1 MGNSASSSD
10 SEDEGKA
17 EYKEMD
23 DCFSDAEMEMGDKDG
38 NVTTDLHSL
47 FSDPTSL
54 RTVAAKIKERIPEN
68 VIHQHHGLI
77 IRWLRD
83 RMERLEESVTLAQFC
98 SMLMA
103 KGVSREE
110 AIKAFQPFDTDG
122 NGTAEVVTMLDA
134 VTTYTGPNTMGELG
148 KNIRML
154 QACSLLPG
162 FVDVYAGDTN
172 PIAQHGEKILKYLLR
187 NRAETSTL
195 PFPHLNGF
203 NNTCS
208 MRLSVLRNIFNTLK
222 DAARDEG
229 EDQVLAEGEELK
241 PISKCYSSIEVSTN
255 SSEAYRLTNGDA
267 KTFWQ
272 SDGAARSHWVRLHIR
287 NNVVIKQLSIAVASC
302 DQSYMPELVTVS
314 GGRTPRNLR
323 ELKEVHVSGHLTGD
337 VILLKNAKVHYPI
350 LQINIRRCHSD
361 GCDTRVHGLKTLG
374 YKVVKESGLSVV
386 DASAKWYLQILAATV
401 TATVPQSPDLRN
413 VVLQHTKKALE
424 HMPPLSLGV
433 SSGDRPQFLSRHVL
447 EEMETFLTEL
457 TLMEGKLMAEGLT
470 LLLSLNLSRGH
481 VAALVRTI
489 TRLYENPELSLPC
502 VPLMQKMNETRN
514 NCWEKMGS
522 PLQVTLVG
530 CDGGKNDDSS
540 VPANVLFYGSGSG
553 QNNTYVTEEGKTK
566 VNMFFKSSEM
576 VQVTKVRIKV
586 ASGGRG
592 PRRGFIF
599 VFNLD
604 SNEFKLDDAV
614 EKFAIYDKWAEF
626 EYKFSVQ
633 VRSAGV
639 AGKPDNP
646 VAFFTFD
653 DDCDEIDVPVSWY
666 PAAQYILV
674 KFLEPRQES
683 FLKLGIVG
691 VKFFGFTKQQ
701 VFPEDETKRAVISTP
716 SKQTTCNNVDIVQM
730 IITFLTDLSIDQVKK
745 KGKFTKQDV
754 LDYNGLELDAL
765 CKLYISFYNSSD
777 EKWKACSLH
786 LLELLHRLIPYLSLQ
801 NASCKE
807 TAEMLFQ
814 HLCQQIDDPKINRKG
829 KAFRLAEQLIVDGA
843 SLFFPC
849 KDSKRQRLFSM
860 MNNVDKLSTAP
871 SVTLVFQSLCQ
882 YFSSVDPHGLLDLPK
897 VPTQT
902 FEGDR
907 VVEVMRTLVVVAG
920 EELAGAL
927 CGEEDPL
934 QMTHLIRLITALQTS
949 LLVWCWQQLTDQDA
963 SEHLRATACH
973 MLVTYSSHV
982 SEKAVEACKLLKKKE
997 KSKLEEYVKNL
1008 SPAFLSSIVRQLV
1021 LIMMFMVDCL
1031 DSNSRVTVLQSFYG
1045 LFQELTS
1052 LEETAPSLFPE
1063 MTSDSWFDMKNEDI
1077 VLRTWDV
1084 ESPHNYDNNSSITQ
1098 VFSCPGAT
1106 KFIVDF
1112 DTRCETERR
1121 YDYLEFTDAKGVKVR
1136 YDQKVGTNK
1145 WPKQVHFAGPHLHF
1159 IFRSDSSNTEWGYK
1173 FKVTAK
1179 GSPDVPLSWAYDLQL
1194 GLTRLFGCLCGATL
1208 ASNPVMPG
1216 DSLHLLDDSAEQDV
1230 LRSELWTT
1238 LFRGGYMVGKLQRSL
1253 SGKFVTDE
1261 CTAALLML
1269 NELISQPDTDSD
1281 SNIRATAQ
1289 KLKDKCQEHK
1299 PKAAVGGEEV
1309 DAAIW
1314 AVFAA
1319 LVWHTQ
1325 QLRQDLD
1332 KFTKSPET
1340 GVVSEGLLQAYT
1352 TAESLRMALASQRQK
1367 LAAHEE
1373 LTPENN
1379 PVLACKEKAI
1389 YLLKFSGLTRVQLKN
1404 EMRAKTNKM
1413 SLKKTGNKKFEKQA
1427 VRMDIAEKFPS
1438 FRLVMEFV
1446 QDPAW
1451 TTDRVH
1457 QMLQERIKF
1466 ATSLCEVYTFCA
1478 EFIRAVSKEDMFQIP
1493 VVLFMQSILS
1503 YQEKF
1508 AKHYADG
1515 LDGCGLGLE
1524 NRVRTAY
1531 YMLVRRLVEPFEK
1544 QRPHNV
1550 NSKVL
1555 PAYDFIQACLL
1566 HLLDTQWQPND
1577 LSFIKDIKLP
1587 DLFFTLAKDTV
1598 KMRDITVG
1606 SGEREEELKEYDQCQ
1621 KWFDECSKGV
1631 YGFNSWYSQKEDATK
1646 EERKA
1651 IQMFVA
1657 RYCDL
1662 LDVEITCDGCGVT
1675 LPGRR
1680 YRCYQCVDMDLCT
1693 TCYSGGV
1700 KPEGEH
1706 HDDHDF
1712 VHLLYKC
1719 NKCQA
1724 FIVGTRIHCNDC
1736 EDFDLCLGCHTRG
1749 KFPSGHLASHDVTEI
1764 PMVKLRNS
1772 QSNDSLI
1779 KAYIHQHL
1787 WLLFTSLSLGL
1798 SDIVYNTNNCAQF
1811 MDAGYVK
1818 LASEL
1823 QHRGITI
1830 VAHCL
1835 ETVPQ
1840 DADDVIVDGTPNL
1853 RMSTLPIETRQDE
1866 AFATHSQE
1874 RIMGLLGAMI
1884 PPREKDLAAESCLV
1898 FSDES
1903 FINLLLKVSKGDS
1916 GHDTN
1921 CQHLAMGL
1929 LARVLSTSDTKVES
1943 EEREAGKG
1951 AMAAGQETITHF
1963 FKAGADSIDSSVEW
1977 ASSVARLLGTLC
1989 KSSVWCPAVH
1999 SHIAASIDTL
2009 RKKADRCSLFS
2020 LFVMGGFPEVLSVGT
2035 LVEYCHTSLETKKGV
2050 VIKHF
2055 TDKHQ
2060 CLVVDLHSRKRYT
2073 VKDQEVT
2080 CHNEVMELW
2089 EDSHMGEFTA
2099 VIMETVAKIRANE
2112 EVSVEG
2118 LWVLAMVLKVLHNLL
2133 KSNNL
2138 FNSPDVFRAEF
2149 IQCLVFLAS
2158 KGTGFSQQWLL
2169 KDLEVLSLNLYTPED
2184 QPPAAK
2190 KAKII
2195 TKKEVEPKVSEKDN
2209 KESDTGDD
2217 EDNDDDDDDEDMFD
2231 EDSVSSATSWEDEEE
2246 TKDIFDKADSKTKAI
2261 FEALHQ
2267 DLKIPMS
2274 VLHVLYDMHEGQ
2286 LEAIKKALI
2295 ENFES
2300 SPEITAFMEKWSGDD
2315 MPTGGKTGEKETV
2328 TQEKV
2333 IDTGIYYHPDLGHTT
2348 CSPNVASEETGE
2360 VHQDLFQPSERLA
2373 GDITEQ
2379 RRNKSAELLKK
2390 ELQKQGRFASREML
2404 AKVNLAM
2411 SVLYT
2416 RHVLTGLLAQ
2426 WPSDGPVINAA
2437 LLGCKELRQIPCVLD
2452 LLFKADN
2459 RDCFKK
2465 VVEKVIEHCDLG
2477 SLVPIA
2483 FTASQFMEEVT
2494 LSSKVRE
2501 SSHNYTSGHSVE
2513 KIQLPGASF
2522 LTISFDSRCSTA
2534 VDSDILQFS
2543 TSEDFSKDM
2552 HAFSG
2557 AKPRWNN
2564 FQVPG
2569 DTIYYKFIMEGDSF
2583 SVSYWGYKFTVV
2595 AGISDSFETGHTILE
2610 SILASPMAL
2619 SLQLGEIWRSLACVA
2634 CKQSS
2639 TQRLMAIQ
2647 LLLSIIMT
2655 QLNNPPTARAAKG
2668 TSTDSSTDSSAD
2680 RHHLSLPPPMDP
2692 TPPPRPVMDLSLLR
2706 PLWNLYAKMT
2716 AKEEEQCSG
2725 MQQPVVRALTELF
2738 LQVEN
2743 LALAWDMVDD
2753 YLAAMANVQDI
2764 KHSLLQGLTN
2774 VAIVSA
2780 SIGRSNAATE
2790 MAEKA
2795 GLKMSL
2801 IQPLEKPKAS
2811 STPENSQPSAGQS
2824 SVDCVAKEEGSVDC
2838 VAKEEGSV
2846 NGVAKEEGSVD
2857 CVAKEEGSV
2866 DGVAKEEGSTE
2877 IF

>member
-10 SEDEGKA
+10 SEDEGRV
-17 EYKEMD
+17 EFKEMD
-23 DCFSDAEMEMGDKDG
+23 DGFSDAEMEMGDKDG

-47 FSDPTSL
+47 FSDPASL

-68 VIHQHHGLI
+68 VIHQHHSLI

-83 RMERLEESVTLAQFC
+83 RVERLEESVTLAQFC

-122 NGTAEVVTMLDA
+122 NGTAEVVTMLDM

-187 NRAETSTL
+187 NRAETGTL

-222 DAARDEG
+222 DAARIEG

-272 SDGAARSHWVRLHIR
+272 SDGAARSHWIRLHIR
-287 NNVVIKQLSIAVASC
+287 NNVVIKQLSISVASC
-302 DQSYMPELVTVS
+302 DQSYMPELISVT

-323 ELKEVHVSGHLTGD
+323 ELKEVHVPGHLTGE
-337 VILLKNAKVHYPI
+337 VVLLKNAKVHYPI

-361 GCDTRVHGLKTLG
+361 GCDTRVHGIRTLG

-386 DASAKWYLQILAATV
+386 DASAKWYLQVLAATV
-401 TATVPQSPDLRN
+401 TATVPQSPGLRT
-413 VVLQHTKKALE
+413 VVLENTKKALE
-424 HMPPLSLGV
+424 NMPPLSLGV
-433 SSGDRPQFLSRHVL
+433 SSGERPQFLSRHVL
-447 EEMETFLTEL
+447 EEMENFLTSL
-457 TLMEGKLMAEGLT
+457 TSEEGKLMAEGLT
-470 LLLSLNLSRGH
+470 LLLSLNLARGH

-489 TRLYENPELSLPC
+489 RHLFENSDLSLPC
-502 VPLMQKMNETRN
+502 MPLMQKMMDTRN
-514 NCWEKMGS
+514 TCWEKMGS
-522 PLQVTLVG
+522 PLQMTLVG

-566 VNMFFKSSEM
+566 VNMFFKSSDM
-576 VQVTKVRIKV
+576 IQITKVRIKV

-592 PRRGFIF
+592 PRRGLVF

-604 SNEFKLDDAV
+604 KPEFKLDDYV
-614 EKFAIYDKWAEF
+614 EKFSIYDKWAEF

-646 VAFFTFD
+646 VAYFTFD

-666 PAAQYILV
+666 PSAQYILV
-674 KFLEPRQES
+674 KFLEPRQET
-683 FLKLGIVG
+683 FMKLGIVG
-691 VKFFGFTKQQ
+691 IKFFGFVKQQ
-701 VFPEDETKRAVISTP
+701 VFPEDDSKRAVMSTP
-716 SKQTTCNNVDIVQM
+716 SKQTTCSSADIVQRVL
-730 IITFLTDLSIDQVKK
+730 TFLTDLSMDQGKK
-745 KGKFTKQDV
+745 KAKLTRQDF
-754 LDYNGLELDAL
+754 LDYSGLELEVL
-765 CKLYISFYNSSD
+765 CKLYISFYDSPE
-777 EKWKACSLH
+777 EKWKTCGLH
-786 LLELLHRLIPYLSLQ
+786 LMELLHRLIPYLSLQ

-814 HLCQQIDDPKINRKG
+814 HLCRQIDDPSIDHKS
-829 KAFRLAEQLIVDGA
+829 KAYKLAEQLIVDGA

-871 SVTLVFQSLCQ
+871 SVSLVFQSLCQ
-882 YFSSVDPHGLLDLPK
+882 FFSTVDPHGLLDLPK
-897 VPTQT
+897 VPTET
-902 FEGDR
+902 FDPGR
-907 VVEVMRTLVVVAG
+907 VLEVMRTLVVVAG
-920 EELAGAL
+920 QELAVAVSRD
-927 CGEEDPL
+927 EDRL
-934 QMTHLIRLITALQTS
+934 EITHLIRLISALQTS
-949 LLVWCWQQLTDQDA
+949 LLVWCWQQLLDPDTP
-963 SEHLRATACH
+963 ERLRATACH

-982 SEKAVEACKLLKKKE
+982 SVKAVEACQLLKKKE

-1021 LIMMFMVDCL
+1021 LILMFMVDSM
-1031 DSNSRVTVLQSFYG
+1031 DSNSRVAVLQSFYT

-1052 LEETAPSLFPE
+1052 MEETAPSLFPE

-1098 VFSCPGAT
+1098 VFSSPGAT
-1106 KFIVDF
+1106 KFIIDF
-1112 DTRCETERR
+1112 DPRCETERR

-1208 ASNPVMPG
+1208 AANPVMPG

-1238 LFRGGYMVGKLQRSL
+1238 LFRGGYMMGKLQRSL
-1253 SGKFVTDE
+1253 SGKFETDE
-1261 CTAALLML
+1261 CTAALLLL
-1269 NELISQPDTDSD
+1269 NELISQPDNDGD
-1281 SNIRATAQ
+1281 DDIKAMAQ
-1289 KLKDKCQEHK
+1289 KLKEKCLEHK
-1299 PKAAVGGEEV
+1299 PKTAVGGEDV
-1309 DAAIW
+1309 DAAVW

-1325 QLRQDLD
+1325 QLRQDMD
-1332 KFTKSPET
+1332 KFTKNPET
-1340 GVVSEGLLQAYT
+1340 GVVTEGLLQAYT
-1352 TAESLRMALASQRQK
+1352 TAESLRMGLASQRQK

-1389 YLLKFSGLTRVQLKN
+1389 YLLRFSGLTKVQLKS
-1404 EMRAKTNKM
+1404 ELRAKTNKL
-1413 SLKKTGNKKFEKQA
+1413 SLKKSGNRRFEKQG

-1451 TTDRVH
+1451 STDRVH

-1478 EFIRAVSKEDMFQIP
+1478 EFIRVVSKEDMFQIP
-1493 VVLFMQSILS
+1493 VVLFLQSMLS

-1524 NRVRTAY
+1524 SRVRLAY
-1531 YMLVRRLVEPFEK
+1531 YLLIRRLLEPFDAR
-1544 QRPHNV
+1544 RPHNV
-1550 NSKVL
+1550 DPKVL

-1577 LSFIKDIKLP
+1577 LAFVKDIKLP

-1606 SGEREEELKEYDQCQ
+1606 SGEREEELKEYDQCM
-1621 KWFDECSKGV
+1621 KWFEECSKGM
-1631 YGFNSWYSQKEDATK
+1631 YGFNSWYTQKEDAAK
-1646 EERKA
+1646 EERQA

-1657 RYCDL
+1657 RFCDL
-1662 LDVEITCDGCGVT
+1662 LDVEISCDGCGVT

-1693 TCYSGGV
+1693 TCYSGFTGDDGDFFSVNGGV

-1736 EDFDLCLGCHTRG
+1736 EDFDLCLGCHTRA

-1772 QSNDSLI
+1772 QTNDSLI
-1779 KAYIHQHL
+1779 KAYIHQHI

-1798 SDIVYNTNNCAQF
+1798 SDIVYNTNNCAQY
-1811 MDAGYVK
+1811 MDAGYVR
-1818 LASEL
+1818 LAAEL
-1823 QHRGITI
+1823 HHRCITI

-1884 PPREKDLAAESCLV
+1884 PPRDKESGLESSFV
-1898 FSDES
+1898 FTDET
-1903 FINLLLKVSKGDS
+1903 FINLLFKVSKGDS
-1916 GHDTN
+1916 GHDSN

-1929 LARVLSTSDTKVES
+1929 LARVLSTSDTKMVGGDGEK
-1943 EEREAGKG
+1943 ETVKG
-1951 AMAAGQETITHF
+1951 TLAAGQETISHF
-1963 FKAGADSIDSSVEW
+1963 FKAGADAIDSNVEW
-1977 ASSVARLLGTLC
+1977 SSSVARLLGTLC

-1999 SHIAASIDTL
+1999 SHITASIDSL
-2009 RKKADRCSLFS
+2009 RKKANRSSLFS
-2020 LFVMGGFPEVLSVGT
+2020 LFVMAGFPEVLSVGT
-2035 LVEYCHTSLETKKGV
+2035 LVQYCHTSLETKKGV

-2073 VKDQEVT
+2073 VKDQDVS
-2080 CHNEVMELW
+2080 CQNEVMELW
-2089 EDSHMGEFTA
+2089 DDSHMAEFTA
-2099 VIMETVAKIRANE
+2099 LIMDTVAKIRAMVAKVPVHQKNE

-2133 KSNNL
+2133 RSNNL
-2138 FNSPDVFRAEF
+2138 CSSPDVFRAEF
-2149 IQCLVFLAS
+2149 IQCLVFIAS

-2195 TKKEVEPKVSEKDN
+2195 TKKEVEPKVAEKDI
-2209 KESDTGDD
+2209 KESDTGEDD
-2217 EDNDDDDDDEDMFD
+2217 NDDDDDDDDEDMFD
-2231 EDSVSSATSWEDEEE
+2231 EDNVSSATSWEDEEE
-2246 TKDIFDKADSKTKAI
+2246 TKDIFDKADPKTKAM
-2261 FEALHQ
+2261 FEALHH

-2286 LEAIKKALI
+2286 LDAIMKALV
-2295 ENFES
+2295 ENFEN
-2300 SPEITAFMEKWSGDD
+2300 SPEITNFMEKWSSDD
-2315 MPTGGKTGEKETV
+2315 IPVTGKTGEKETV

-2333 IDTGIYYHPDLGHTT
+2333 IDTGIYYHPDIGRLV
-2348 CSPNVASEETGE
+2348 SNPNVANEETGE

-2373 GDITEQ
+2373 GEITEQ
-2379 RRNKSAELLKK
+2379 RRNKSADLLKK

-2404 AKVNLAM
+2404 AKVNLAIA
-2411 SVLYT
+2411 VLYA

-2437 LLGCKELRQIPCVLD
+2437 LLGCKELHQIPCVLD

-2494 LSSKVRE
+2494 LSSVVKE
-2501 SSHNYTSGHSVE
+2501 SGHNYTSGHSME

-2619 SLQLGEIWRSLACVA
+2619 SLKLGEIWRSLAYVA
-2634 CKQSS
+2634 CKQTS

-2655 QLNNPPTARAAKG
+2655 QLRNPPTTKAKSSSSSEAA
-2668 TSTDSSTDSSAD
+2668 TAS
-2680 RHHLSLPPPMDP
+2680 RHPLSLPPPLDP
-2692 TPPPRPVMDLSLLR
+2692 TPPPRPVIDLSLLR
-2706 PLWNLYAKMT
+2706 PLWNLYVKVT
-2716 AKEEEQCSG
+2716 GKEEESSG
-2725 MQQPVVRALTELF
+2725 MQQPMVRALTELF

-2753 YLAAMANVQDI
+2753 YLAAMANVQDV
-2764 KHSLLQGLTN
+2764 KNSLLEGLSN

-2780 SIGRSNAATE
+2780 SIGETNAATE
-2790 MAEKA
+2790 LAEKA
-2795 GLKMSL
+2795 GFKTSILR
-2801 IQPLEKPKAS
+2801 PPEKPKTPPPPPADTAQPTPPANTAQPTPPANTAQPAPPE
-2811 STPENSQPSAGQS
+2811 STVVHP
-2824 SVDCVAKEEGSVDC
+2824 DH
-2838 VAKEEGSV
+2838 
-2846 NGVAKEEGSVD
+2846 
-2857 CVAKEEGSV
+2857 
-2866 DGVAKEEGSTE
+2866 STE
-2877 IF
+2877 II